1 MTESDL
7 VEAYRIAGELTEAT
21 KYMDLAPHDE
31 ATGRLAQA
39 LAIFSGTLSE
49 VPATRSEIL
58 EKLAHLARESRNLR
72 PTR

>member
-1 MTESDL
+1 MTEADL
-7 VEAYRIAGELTEAT
+7 TEAYRIAGELTDAT
-21 KYMDLAPHDE
+21 KYMDLAPNDD

-39 LAIFSGTLSE
+39 LHIFSGTLSE
-49 VPATRSEIL
+49 MPATRSETL